1 MADNV
6 QKYEN
11 WRAITESDYVT
22 MFIKTWFAFVATLR
36 ELYPKE
42 RLEEIIGKGDKVFL
56 KPYLDDFQGKYY
68 HYNKFSVIKDN
79 ILTVYKLGRKFT
91 LENKKYNRF
100 FAEDFYAVNEV
111 FSWERATEDF
121 VCSIKYSGATKIS
134 IHAKY
139 LDPEF
144 IIDRKPL
151 IISDTVDI
159 GDILSTENLSDAQRT
174 AYLEDE
180 SAYINNIV
188 SELIYRVSH
197 AFISKISAGNYEAVF
212 EPKVLA
218 HLNSVSLSINAA
230 FETEL
235 SLMKDPAIKKEDV
248 LYYQSPC
255 VNFIYQIEDDKPVPE
270 EDTYK
275 WFLNFVY
282 FMRNALFHEI
292 IDPLDAF
299 WQELFKHSYL
309 ALKEILDGNI
319 NYFVEKERIHWV
331 IYNLAWNEIR
341 SKPEIYIPNYDEMI
355 DTNGD
360 LIISI
365 SNYLVNETDI
375 SLKADVKMDYW
386 YDKHMQKRMI
396 AKLSA
401 SINRTT
407 EDANAFKMEFLR
419 LDDVGK

>member
-1 MADNV
+1 MANNV
-6 QKYEN
+6 QKYKN

-68 HYNKFSVIKDN
+68 HYNKFLGIKDN

-100 FAEDFYAVNEV
+100 FAEDFYAINNS
-111 FSWERATEDF
+111 FSWERTTEDF
-121 VCSIKYSGATKIS
+121 ECSIRYSSDTKIT

-139 LDPEF
+139 LDQDF
-144 IIDRKPL
+144 VIDGKPL
-151 IISDTVDI
+151 IIYDTIDI
-159 GDILSTENLSDAQRT
+159 ADILTTESLSDAQRT

-180 SAYINNIV
+180 SAYINDVV
-188 SELIYRVSH
+188 SGLIYQVSH
-197 AFISKISAGNYEAVF
+197 AFFSRITAGNYEAIF

-218 HLNSVSLSINAA
+218 HLNSVSLSINSA

-235 SLMKDPAIKKEDV
+235 SLMKDPAIQKEDV

-255 VNFIYQIEDDKPVPE
+255 VNFIYQVEDGKTVPE

-292 IDPLDAF
+292 IDPLDEF

-309 ALKEILDGNI
+309 ALKEVLDGNI
-319 NYFVEKERIHWV
+319 NFFLEKRNVHSLLLER
-331 IYNLAWNEIR
+331 AQGEIR
-341 SKPEIYIPNYDEMI
+341 AKPEIYIPDYNDSYN
-355 DTNGD
+355 NGELELSVSEYTVD
-360 LIISI
+360 DNNI
-365 SNYLVNETDI
+365 T
-375 SLKADVKMDYW
+375 LKADAGMDYW
-386 YDKHMQKRMI
+386 HDEHTQKRMI

-401 SINRTT
+401 VINRKTKET
-407 EDANAFKMEFLR
+407 DSFKMRFIQ
-419 LDDVGK
+419 LDDIA